1 MSRTPTTRPD
11 TDGLGGH
18 TPMMQQYLRIKADFP
33 DTLVFYRMGDFYEL
47 FYDDARRANRLL
59 DVTLTTRGQ
68 SAGEPVVMAGVPV
81 HALENYLAK
90 LIRLGE
96 AVAIAEQVGEVG
108 ATKGPVERKVVRV
121 VTPGTVTDTELLD
134 ERRDTRL
141 LALAVRGPAA
151 QPVYGLAWL
160 ALASGQLGLTE
171 CGERELA
178 AWLSRLAPAEV
189 LISGELH
196 EERRPLALRQA
207 GVPLT
212 SRPHWQFDPALGERK
227 LREQLKVA
235 HLAGFNAQ
243 DLHAAHAAA
252 SALLGY
258 AEHTQGRALSHVSTL
273 TVERAHALL
282 ELPPATL
289 RNLEITQTLKGE
301 TAPTLLSLLDTCRTG
316 MGSRMLRQWL
326 THPPRERE
334 PARRRL
340 EAIEVLQ
347 AAHAVEP
354 LRDALR
360 QVSDVQRTTRAHRAA
375 PGAPARAGGPA
386 RDAGGAARAAPPG
399 ARGRRAAGRPSR
411 RADAGRGHRRAAA
424 PRGRAGAG
432 GAAARRRRHRHRLR
446 SRTWTSCAPSR
457 PTATPSCWTWRRAS
471 GCAPASKPAGAVQ
484 QGARL
489 LHRGHQRGHRQGAAE
504 LPAPPDPEERR
515 ALHHAG
521 TQGLRGQG
529 AVGAGARAGARE
541 VAVGAAARRAAAAP
555 GARWASWAARWP
567 RWTRWPRWP
576 SARARCDWC
585 RPELRAAALHR
596 DRRAAATRWS
606 RPGWPRRAPALH
618 PQRLPARRRARACW
632 SSPARTWAAK
642 APSCARWR

>member
-1 MSRTPTTRPD
+1 MAGFPAHGAATPTPMSRTPTTRPD

-282 ELPPATL
+282 ESHRAKGKRLTTYDVVALRFIEPELPP
-289 RNLEITQTLKGE
+289 
-301 TAPTLLSLLDTCRTG
+301 
-316 MGSRMLRQWL
+316 
-326 THPPRERE
+326 E
-334 PARRRL
+334 P
-340 EAIEVLQ
+340 
-347 AAHAVEP
+347 EP
-354 LRDALR
+354 DIR
-360 QVSDVQRTTRAHRAA
+360 VT
-375 PGAPARAGGPA
+375 
-386 RDAGGAARAAPPG
+386 
-399 ARGRRAAGRPSR
+399 
-411 RADAGRGHRRAAA
+411 
-424 PRGRAGAG
+424 
-432 GAAARRRRHRHRLR
+432 
-446 SRTWTSCAPSR
+446 
-457 PTATPSCWTWRRAS
+457 
-471 GCAPASKPAGAVQ
+471 
-484 QGARL
+484 
-489 LHRGHQRGHRQGAAE
+489 
-504 LPAPPDPEERR
+504 
-515 ALHHAG
+515 
-521 TQGLRGQG
+521 
-529 AVGAGARAGARE
+529 
-541 VAVGAAARRAAAAP
+541 
-555 GARWASWAARWP
+555 
-567 RWTRWPRWP
+567 
-576 SARARCDWC
+576 
-585 RPELRAAALHR
+585 
-596 DRRAAATRWS
+596 
-606 RPGWPRRAPALH
+606 
-618 PQRLPARRRARACW
+618 
-632 SSPARTWAAK
+632 
-642 APSCARWR
+642 